1 MKIRS
6 TPFFAIRWRCLPMIT
21 AAFLC
26 GCGGGSAGAA
36 SPPATTPPALTALE
50 LPTDYK
56 LVWADEFSVDGLP
69 DSTRWVYDTGMNKPG
84 WYNHEKQY
92 YSGPRAE
99 NAVVKD
105 GKLVI
110 TARKESMSSAPDWGG
125 QLYTSSRMLTKGKVD
140 WTYGFFE
147 IRAKLPCG
155 QGTWPA
161 AWMLGSQG
169 EWPAGGEL
177 DIMEHMGQDPTK
189 IFSTVHTTSGSGGNG
204 VGGETRYPDMC
215 TSFKSYQM
223 LWTPTEIR
231 FGVDGKQHAIYT
243 NKGQGTAQWPFD
255 KPQFM
260 ILNIAIGGDLGGVV
274 DDSIFPR
281 QMEVD
286 YVRVYQKSK

>member
-1 MKIRS
+1 MKS
-6 TPFFAIRWRCLPMIT
+6 LSAPLAATHWRFLPLIT

-36 SPPATTPPALTALE
+36 SPPATTPPVATTLE
-50 LPTDYK
+50 LPADYK
-56 LVWADEFSVDGLP
+56 LIWSDEFSADGLP
-69 DSTRWVYDTGMNKPG
+69 DASRWAYDTGMNKAG
-84 WYNHEKQY
+84 WYNNEKQY
-92 YSGPRAE
+92 YSGPRPE
-99 NAVVKD
+99 NAKVQG
-105 GKLVI
+105 GKLII
-110 TARKESMSSAPDWGG
+110 TARKESMTTAPDWGG
-125 QLYTSSRMLTKGKVD
+125 QAYTSTRLITKGKVD

-147 IRAKLPCG
+147 VRAKLPCG

-161 AWMLGSQG
+161 IWMLGSQG
-169 EWPAGGEL
+169 DWPAGGEL

-189 IFSTVHTTSGSGGNG
+189 VFSTVHTTSGSGGSG

-231 FGVDGKQHAIYT
+231 FGVDGKQHATYS

-260 ILNIAIGGDLGGVV
+260 ILNVAIGGDLGGVV

-286 YVRVYQKSK
+286 YVRVYQRPK